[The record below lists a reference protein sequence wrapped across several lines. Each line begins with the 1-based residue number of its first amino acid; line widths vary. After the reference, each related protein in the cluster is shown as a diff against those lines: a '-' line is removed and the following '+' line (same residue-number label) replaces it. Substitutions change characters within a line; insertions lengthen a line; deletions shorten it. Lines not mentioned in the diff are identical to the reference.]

1 MELSVTTAGRRT
13 SARRGMTRIVTRI
26 VTWLR
31 AAELIRRPGHRGGTR
46 VRVASAVVARPLSSA
61 PLSTPSL
68 MAYRGRR
75 GTRAVG
81 LCLWFVFIGRREA
94 AGILFVLPVTLP
106 VWLEERH
113 SFSACSCG
121 GVLES
126 FSYHAPG
133 TPFLFGIFT
142 WLEQAF
148 HARLEPLCAVSFHWP
163 ARCSRPL

>member
-113 SFSACSCG
+113 SFSA
-121 GVLES
+121 
-126 FSYHAPG
+126 FSRGSSKLFMQGSSRCVPYLFIGRHA
-133 TPFLFGIFT
+133 
-142 WLEQAF
+142 
-148 HARLEPLCAVSFHWP
+148 VP
-163 ARCSRPL
+163 APCD